1 MVLWSGVEVRRCCC
15 NADQGGRVPPDLD
28 ALLIALYVLA
38 DDFLPRRVGPG
49 RKPRITDAEVITLAV
64 AQILLDCPSERRF
77 LRFARARLG
86 HLFPYLPKQAG
97 YNKRVRALAPQICL
111 PVNALARNSP
121 SFCDRLRLLDSTPVP
136 CAQSRETVKR
146 SELAGHAAYGYCAS
160 HSRYFWGFRLYLV
173 CSPDGMPHGF
183 CLAPANEPEREV
195 AAALLDRMRRTG
207 SLHGNEL
214 IVGDKGFA
222 GKEFEQIA
230 RSLASAL
237 LRPDRRDEQARHG
250 SLGGVRQW
258 IESII
263 DTIKGQLSLERH
275 GGRTPDGVWARV
287 CQRVLALAIGVWH
300 NWQLGEPGRSFTA
313 YDH

>member
-1 MVLWSGVEVRRCCC
+1 M
-15 NADQGGRVPPDLD
+15 PPDLD
-28 ALLIALYVLA
+28 TLLVALYVLA
-38 DDFLPRRVGPG
+38 DDLLPKRCGPG
-49 RKPRITDAEVITLAV
+49 RKPRIADAEIITLAV
-64 AQILLDCPSERRF
+64 AQIFLDCPSERRF
-77 LRFARARLG
+77 LRFARARLAQ
-86 HLFPYLPKQAG
+86 LFPYIPKQAG

-111 PVNALARNSP
+111 LINALARSSP

-146 SELAGHAAYGYCAS
+146 SDLAGSAAYGYCAA

-195 AAALLDRMRRTG
+195 AAALLDRMRRSG
-207 SLHGNEL
+207 ALHGDEL
-214 IVGDKGFA
+214 IIGDKGFA
-222 GKEFEQIA
+222 GEAFEEIV
-230 RSLASAL
+230 RSLAAEL
-237 LRPDRRDEQARHG
+237 LRPDRRDEQPRFG

-275 GGRTPDGVWARV
+275 GGRTLDGVWARI
-287 CQRVLALAIGVWH
+287 CQRLLALAIGVWH
-300 NWQLGEPGRSFTA
+300 NWQLGKPGRGFTA